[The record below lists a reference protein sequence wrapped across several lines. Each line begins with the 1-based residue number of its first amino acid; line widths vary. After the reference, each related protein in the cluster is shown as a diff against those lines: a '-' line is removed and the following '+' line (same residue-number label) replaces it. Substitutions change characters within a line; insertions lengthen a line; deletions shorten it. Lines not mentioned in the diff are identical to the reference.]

1 MEVTGKTDSGTVILI
16 GKKEYREIGLDIEG
30 NERLGAWQI
39 KEIADLSLPPQKK
52 TEERFEAEFPEN
64 TKSVD
69 IEVTLK
75 YFLTPAYESV
85 VHRVTKKVS
94 FGK

>member
-1 MEVTGKTDSGTVILI
+1 MTAKTDSGKELFIA
-16 GKKEYREIGLDIEG
+16 KKEYREIGLDIEG

-39 KEIADLSLPPQKK
+39 KEIIDLSLPPQKK
-52 TEERFEAEFPEN
+52 TIERFTAEFPEN

-69 IEVTLK
+69 IEVMLK
-75 YFLTPAYESV
+75 YFLTPSYESV
-85 VHRVTKKVS
+85 VYKVTRKVS